1 ELTKLEPT
9 ATMLGA
15 FEEWDCTEEEVTL
28 APGDTLLVYS
38 DGVTEAANSAGDE
51 FGEDRLAGMLR
62 ESTAPTAGELVRE
75 IVDAVSAFSGA
86 SRADDITV
94 VAIRGV

>member
-1 ELTKLEPT
+1 
-9 ATMLGA
+9 MLGA
-15 FEEWDCTEEEVTL
+15 FEEWNCAEDEVTL
-28 APGDTLLVYS
+28 DAGDTLLLYS

-51 FGEDRLAGMLR
+51 FGEHRLARALR
-62 ESTAPTAGELVRE
+62 ESTSRTAADLVRE